1 MLPLPWF
8 PPDTNWK
15 HSHGLQSMRLG
26 GGAITHETARS
37 RATTIYYDGAGL
49 HDNLASMTMV
59 MLMNVLMVLLL
70 LHTIKH
76 QMLMR
81 C

>member
-8 PPDTNWK
+8 PADTNRK
-15 HSHGLQSMRLG
+15 HSHGLQSVRLG

-37 RATTIYYDGAGL
+37 GATTIYYDGAGV

-70 LHTIKH
+70 LLAIN
-76 QMLMR
+76 QMLMW

>member
-1 MLPLPWF
+1 MGFSRCALV
-8 PPDTNWK
+8 
-15 HSHGLQSMRLG
+15 

-37 RATTIYYDGAGL
+37 GATTIYYDGAGV

-70 LHTIKH
+70 LLAIK
-76 QMLMR
+76 QMLMW

>member
-15 HSHGLQSMRLG
+15 HSHGLQSVCLG

-37 RATTIYYDGAGL
+37 RATTIYYDGAGV
-49 HDNLASMTMV
+49 HDNLVSMVV
-59 MLMNVLMVLLL
+59 MLINVLMVLLL
-70 LHTIKH
+70 LLAMK
-76 QMLMR
+76 QMLLMR